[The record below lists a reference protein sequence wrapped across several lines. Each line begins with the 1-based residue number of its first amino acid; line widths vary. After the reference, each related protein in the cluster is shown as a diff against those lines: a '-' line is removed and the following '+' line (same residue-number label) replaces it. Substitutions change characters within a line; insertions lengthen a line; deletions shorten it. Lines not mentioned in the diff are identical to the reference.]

1 MSQSR
6 SMKERFFHAVGF
18 EVLAILTV
26 SPLAA
31 WAMGKPLFQMGA
43 LAIMLSSV
51 ALVWNMIYNAV
62 FDRLLPRDKVK
73 RGLLIRVLHA
83 LGFEGGFIL
92 IGLPIAAMM
101 LGIGLWQ
108 ALLLEVAF
116 FLFFLPYTMAYNW
129 IWDNLRARWVARRSC
144 EA

>member
-129 IWDNLRARWVARRSC
+129 IWDNLRTRWVARRSC